1 MKQRLLSAVLALLLL
16 GSLILPAQAAGLP
29 FTDVKPD
36 SWYYAAVS
44 ELYSRKLVSGTSATV
59 FSPTGTVSLGQAL
72 KMVLLAAGYPEQKP
86 VDDHWASGYFALA
99 KSKGLLPA
107 GRFNT
112 LNSPITR
119 LQIAELAVKAL
130 GLTRTKSGKPF
141 SDTTDANALIAY
153 DHGIF
158 TGTKSGSALLFQPGA
173 TINRAEMSAVTW
185 RICQQKAAGTVSAN
199 LTTTVSSGGPAAA
212 ASGANQSG
220 TYIQFAGTKVYV
232 AEDIPKNPYDPAL
245 FQFNSN
251 GYLTYD
257 SADYTCA
264 IGIDVSKYQG
274 TIDWAKVRASGV
286 QFAILRL
293 GYRGYKQT
301 GGLAL
306 DSTFAANLQGAQ
318 AAGIQVGVYFF
329 SQAITPQE
337 AVEEAD
343 FCINALQPYRI
354 TYPVVYDWEPYDESV
369 GARTNGLDDAT
380 LTACSKA
387 FLDRVKA
394 AGYTPMLY
402 SNPTYFYRHLDMSQL
417 TGYQLWL
424 ANYVSMTSFY
434 YQYDM
439 WQYSCTGSVP
449 GIQGAVDLNIQM
461 IKK

>member
-1 MKQRLLSAVLALLLL
+1 M
-16 GSLILPAQAAGLP
+16 
-29 FTDVKPD
+29 
-36 SWYYAAVS
+36 
-44 ELYSRKLVSGTSATV
+44 
-59 FSPTGTVSLGQAL
+59 
-72 KMVLLAAGYPEQKP
+72 
-86 VDDHWASGYFALA
+86 
-99 KSKGLLPA
+99 
-107 GRFNT
+107 
-112 LNSPITR
+112 
-119 LQIAELAVKAL
+119 
-130 GLTRTKSGKPF
+130 
-141 SDTTDANALIAY
+141 
-153 DHGIF
+153 
-158 TGTKSGSALLFQPGA
+158 
-173 TINRAEMSAVTW
+173 
-185 RICQQKAAGTVSAN
+185 
-199 LTTTVSSGGPAAA
+199 
-212 ASGANQSG
+212 
-220 TYIQFAGTKVYV
+220 
-232 AEDIPKNPYDPAL
+232 
-245 FQFNSN
+245 
-251 GYLTYD
+251 
-257 SADYTCA
+257 
-264 IGIDVSKYQG
+264 SKYQG